1 MKASSPFE
9 AITQF
14 IDAMRQGNLDAAL
27 NMYEPD
33 GSFVAQPGVIVT
45 GIQSLRDALAGFAA
59 MKPVLSVEA
68 YQVVEAGDIALYCS
82 RWNLRA
88 KDQEGKPVE
97 MSGQATNVLRRQP
110 SGSWL
115 IAVDNPWGTGIVA

>member
-14 IDAMRQGNLDAAL
+14 IGAMKQGNLEEAL
-27 NMYEPD
+27 SMYKPTA
-33 GSFVAQPGVIVT
+33 SFVAKPGVVVT
-45 GIQSLRDALAGFAA
+45 GIHSLREALAGFAA

-88 KDQEGKPVE
+88 KDPEGKPVE

-110 SGSWL
+110 DGNWL
-115 IAVDNPWGTGIVA
+115 IAVDNPWGTGIVI

>member
-27 NMYEPD
+27 NMYEPYA
-33 GSFVAQPGVIVT
+33 SFVAQPGVIVT
-45 GIQSLRDALAGFAA
+45 GIQSLREALAGFAA

-82 RWNLRA
+82 RWNLQA
-88 KDQEGKPVE
+88 IDQEGKPVE

-110 SGSWL
+110 SGNWL